1 MTVVHKGGWVRALK
15 AYWLVPG
22 ILLAGLGLSLADRES
37 GLVAWYKMR
46 GELEVSRARIASLQE
61 RVETLEFE
69 INALETDPFALERA
83 IREDLELARPG
94 EVVVRFAPLSTR
106 D

>member
-1 MTVVHKGGWVRALK
+1 LK
-15 AYWLVPG
+15 
-22 ILLAGLGLSLADRES
+22 
-37 GLVAWYKMR
+37 
-46 GELEVSRARIASLQE
+46 E

-94 EVVVRFAPLSTR
+94 EIVVRFAPLSTR

>member
-22 ILLAGLGLSLADRES
+22 ILLVGLGLSLADHES
-37 GLVAWYKMR
+37 GLIAWYKMR
-46 GELEVSRARIASLQE
+46 GELEVSRGRIASLKE

-69 INALETDPFALERA
+69 INGLETDPFALERA

-94 EVVVRFAPLSTR
+94 EIVVRFAPHSPR